1 MSISAVII
9 TRNEAANVR
18 RCLDSVKWVDEIVI
32 VDSQSTDNTLEIA
45 AEYGAKIYSPPWRGF
60 GPAKKAGVDKATGDW
75 ILSIDADEEVTPE
88 LAEEIGNIINSN
100 PAKAGYFIRRKTNFL
115 GRWILHCG
123 WYPDYV
129 LRLFQKKAGNFDE
142 AVVHE
147 KVHIDGEAGYL
158 KHELKHYSFPS
169 LEHYLEKS
177 NLYTSLGAQEAHR
190 KGDRANWFDVV
201 IKPPVSFIRHYVLKQ
216 GFRDGLEGFVVSAL
230 SAVAVM
236 VKYVKLRELGKKKV

>member
-147 KVHIDGEAGYL
+147 KVHIDGEAGHL